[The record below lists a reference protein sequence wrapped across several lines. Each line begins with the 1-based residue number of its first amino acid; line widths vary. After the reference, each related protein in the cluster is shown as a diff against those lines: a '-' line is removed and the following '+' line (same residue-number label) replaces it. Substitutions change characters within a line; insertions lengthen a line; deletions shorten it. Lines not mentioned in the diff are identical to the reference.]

1 MCPGDMPR
9 KGPLASYF
17 GLTEDQQPEHVHV
30 TPLIGFHRDSDDF
43 GVRIRVQ
50 LGKGQV
56 EGVFESPAIDE

>member
-17 GLTEDQQPEHVHV
+17 GLTEDQQPEDVHV
-30 TPLIGFHRDSDDF
+30 TPLIGFHRGSIEVD
-43 GVRIRVQ
+43 VRIRVE

-56 EGVFESPAIDE
+56 ECVFERPAPDD